1 MKINEEYL
9 KEVFDDNNNLISLEP
24 VYDKNFNFAYDVMD
38 RLANEYENDIAL
50 VYKSLKGNVRKFTY
64 GEMKNL
70 SDKAANV
77 FLNNGIKRNDSVML
91 ILKRNYNFWI
101 SMLALHKIGAVAIP
115 TSHMVSDDDIKE
127 RIEKAD
133 VKAIVLLDDV
143 HILKNV
149 EKGDMFTLDSASRIL
164 WERHLVFDGAQGSWA
179 LLAALDDLVEKGTL
193 ERKTMVHD
201 VPSGTSHVNV
211 YVVL

>member
-64 GEMKNL
+64 GEMKIL

-115 TSHMVSDDDIKE
+115 TSHI
-127 RIEKAD
+127 IF
-133 VKAIVLLDDV
+133 
-143 HILKNV
+143 LK
-149 EKGDMFTLDSASRIL
+149 KKYI
-164 WERHLVFDGAQGSWA
+164 
-179 LLAALDDLVEKGTL
+179 
-193 ERKTMVHD
+193 
-201 VPSGTSHVNV
+201 
-211 YVVL
+211 